1 MYEIQPGHAG
11 AGTVCSLRDGRTK
24 ETWFG
29 SHRGQNDFFFFFK
42 ASRYDLTNP
51 VFYQT
56 GTGGSSLGTL
66 RLLVNCAQCRG
77 LEWMELYLHVF
88 I

>member
-29 SHRGQNDFFFFFK
+29 SHRGQNDFFFF
-42 ASRYDLTNP
+42 
-51 VFYQT
+51 
-56 GTGGSSLGTL
+56 
-66 RLLVNCAQCRG
+66 
-77 LEWMELYLHVF
+77 
-88 I
+88 